1 MSAVKTAINSGDPSG
16 LRQALAI
23 DPASANTLV
32 VWGERNHLQT
42 HPLHYICDK
51 AFDNT
56 IAYSVALA
64 LAEVL
69 IEAGANV
76 NDQAPNRETPLLGAA
91 SLNAEDIGI
100 RLLEAGANPN
110 AIGIGGETALH
121 WAAHQGLYRL
131 VERLLAAG
139 ADTTIKDK
147 RYDGTPLDWAH
158 HGRAT
163 PSIGGTSG
171 HTEAIALLQKR

>member
-1 MSAVKTAINSGDPSG
+1 MSAVKTAIDSGDPSG
-16 LRQALAI
+16 LREALVT
-23 DPASANTLV
+23 DPASANALI
-32 VWGERNHLQT
+32 VWGDRNHLQT

-56 IAYSVALA
+56 IVYPVALA

-76 NDQAPNRETPLLGAA
+76 NDHAPNRETPLLGAA

-131 VERLLAAG
+131 LERLLAAG
-139 ADTTIKDK
+139 ADTRIKDK
-147 RYDGTPLDWAH
+147 RFDGTPLDWAK
-158 HGRAT
+158 HGQAT

-171 HTEAIALLQKR
+171 HNEVIALLRQS